1 MSAAEGAHTGLS
13 VVIVRFVGGP
23 LIGRTLDALMPQL
36 LHVHGEVLVAHR
48 EDDPPSPE
56 LRSLH
61 PAVRWVAGARDA
73 SPARLR
79 TLGVAAATGAIVACT
94 EDHCTPGPTW
104 CARIVEAQA
113 RQSAVIGGAI
123 DKAPSD
129 DGAAWAAY
137 LLDYGRYMS
146 PLSGG
151 PADYVSDCN
160 VSYPRTA
167 LGAVEDQWRE
177 EFHETTVHWALRS
190 HGLPLLLD
198 PSIVV
203 IQDRTVVQAEYL
215 AERRDHGRVFART
228 RMMAGASP
236 LLRLRYILIAL
247 MLPPVIVR
255 RIKRGLSA
263 RGHLSVVPAA
273 AWPSLRYAARAWARG
288 ELQGYLEGT

>member
-1 MSAAEGAHTGLS
+1 MSAAEESGPDLS
-13 VVIVRFVGGP
+13 VVVVRFAGGP
-23 LIGRTLDALMPQL
+23 VIGRTLDALMPQF
-36 LHVHGEVLVAHR
+36 LHVRGEVLVAHR

-56 LRSLH
+56 LRALH
-61 PAVRWVAGARDA
+61 PSVRWVAGARDA

-94 EDHCTPGPTW
+94 EDHCTPGPAW
-104 CARIVEAQA
+104 CSRIVEAQT
-113 RQSAVIGGAI
+113 RQAAVIGGAI

-146 PLSGG
+146 PLSAG

-167 LGAVEDQWRE
+167 LAAVTHEWHE

-190 HGLPLLLD
+190 RGLPLLLD

-203 IQDRTVVQAEYL
+203 AQDRTVVPAEYL

-228 RMMAGASP
+228 RISAGASP
-236 LLRLRYILIAL
+236 FLRLRYLLIAL
-247 MLPPVIVR
+247 MLPPVIVH

-263 RGHLSVVPAA
+263 RGRLSSVPAA
-273 AWPSLRYAARAWARG
+273 AWPPLRRAARAWSRG
-288 ELQGYLEGT
+288 ELQGYLERT